1 MKWTDGLDGNLVEL
15 VQEVDQQIAPKL
27 AEIDE
32 QVLFNQ
38 KKVLDAFRK
47 EKISEEELNGSTG
60 YGYDDSGRDAL
71 DAVYADVFKTED
83 AMVRPQII
91 SGTHAISTALWGM
104 LRPGDKLLYVT
115 GMPYDTVQE
124 VIGLT
129 GKKNS
134 GSLKDFNIKFDYVDL
149 DAEGHFSETNV
160 QKKLSSDVKVVAIQ
174 RSRGYAT
181 RESFTVAQIADMIR
195 FIKLLKPDVKIF
207 IDNCYGEF
215 SEISEPT
222 EFGADVMAGSLIKN
236 AGGGLAKTGGYIV
249 GKKDLIEQIGNRLT
263 TPGSGKDEGATLNTL
278 ESMFQGFFQAPNV
291 TGEAIKG
298 AIFESAILE
307 KCGLNVSP
315 KWNAPRTDLIQTV
328 NFGKPDSM
336 VKFAETV
343 QHYSPINS
351 YVDPVPSEMGGYDD
365 KIIMAAGTFVQGA
378 SVEFSADGPIRPPY
392 TLYIQGGLTYAHVK
406 IAITEAVSTLFF

>member
-15 VQEVDQQIAPKL
+15 VQEVDQQIASKL

-134 GSLKDFNIKFDYVDL
+134 GSLKDFNIKFDYADL

>member
-15 VQEVDQQIAPKL
+15 VQEVDQQIASKL

>member
-1 MKWTDGLDGNLVEL
+1 MNWTDGLNTKLIEL
-15 VQEVDQQIAPKL
+15 VKDVDQQIAPKL
-27 AEIDE
+27 MAIDE

-60 YGYDDSGRDAL
+60 YGYDDTGRDAL

-124 VIGLT
+124 VIGIT
-129 GKKNS
+129 GEPNG
-134 GSLKDFNIKFDYVDL
+134 GSLKDFNIKFDYADL
-149 DAEGHFSETNV
+149 DNEGHFSKSNV
-160 QKKLSSDVKVVAIQ
+160 KQKLTDDVKVVAIQ

-181 RESFTVAQIADMIR
+181 RESFTVAQIAKMIQ
-195 FIKLLKPDVKIF
+195 FIKKLNVNVKIF

-215 SEISEPT
+215 SEIQEPT

-249 GKKDLIEQIGNRLT
+249 GKKQLIKQIGNRLT

-278 ESMFQGFFQAPNV
+278 EAMFQGFFQAPNV

-315 KWNAPRTDLIQTV
+315 KWDAPRTDLIQTV
-328 NFGKPDSM
+328 NFGKPESM
-336 VKFAETV
+336 IKFAETV

-378 SVEFSADGPIRPPY
+378 SIEFSADGPIRPPY

-406 IAITEAVSTLFF
+406 IAITEAVSQLFF

>member
-1 MKWTDGLDGNLVEL
+1 MEWSDGLKPKLVEL
-15 VQEVDQQIAPKL
+15 VKQVDQQIAPRL
-27 AEIDE
+27 AEIDN

-38 KKVLDAFRK
+38 RKVLEAFRK
-47 EKISEEELNGSTG
+47 EQISEEELNGSTG
-60 YGYDDSGRDAL
+60 YGYDDTGRDAL

-83 AMVRPQII
+83 ALVRPQII

-124 VIGLT
+124 VIGIT
-129 GKKNS
+129 GETNA
-134 GSLKDFNIKFDYVDL
+134 GSLKDFNIQFDYADL
-149 DAEGHFSETNV
+149 EPDGQFSRANV
-160 QKKLSSDVKVVAIQ
+160 QAKLTDDVRVVAIQ

-181 RESFTVAQIADMIR
+181 RESFTVAQIAAMIK
-195 FIKLLKPDVKIF
+195 FIRSLKPNVHIF

-215 SEISEPT
+215 SEKCEPT

-249 GKKDLIEQIGNRLT
+249 GKKSLIAQIGNRLT
-263 TPGSGKDEGATLNTL
+263 TPGSGKDEGATLDTL
-278 ESMFQGFFQAPNV
+278 AAMFQGFFQAPNV

-315 KWNAPRTDLIQTV
+315 KWDAPRTDLIQTV
-328 NFGKPDSM
+328 NFGDPKAM
-336 VKFAETV
+336 INFAKVV

-351 YVDPVPSEMGGYDD
+351 YVDPIPSEMGGYDD

-378 SVEFSADGPIRPPY
+378 SVEFSADGPLRPPY

-406 IAITEAVSTLFF
+406 IAITEAVAQLFF

>member
-1 MKWTDGLDGNLVEL
+1 MNWTDGLNTKLIEL
-15 VQEVDQQIAPKL
+15 VKDVDQQIAPKL
-27 AEIDE
+27 MAIDE

-38 KKVLDAFRK
+38 KKVLDAFRR

-60 YGYDDSGRDAL
+60 YGYDDTGRDAL

-124 VIGLT
+124 VIGIT
-129 GKKNS
+129 GEPNG
-134 GSLKDFNIKFDYVDL
+134 GSLKDFNIKFDYADL
-149 DAEGHFSETNV
+149 DNEGHFSKSNV
-160 QKKLSSDVKVVAIQ
+160 KQKLTDDVKVVAIQ

-181 RESFTVAQIADMIR
+181 RESFTVAQIAKMIQ
-195 FIKLLKPDVKIF
+195 FIKKLNANVKIF

-215 SEISEPT
+215 SEIQEPT

-249 GKKDLIEQIGNRLT
+249 GKKQLIKQIGNRLT

-278 ESMFQGFFQAPNV
+278 EAMFQGFFQAPNV

-328 NFGKPDSM
+328 NFGKPESM
-336 VKFAETV
+336 IKFAETV

-378 SVEFSADGPIRPPY
+378 SIEFSADGPIRPPY

-406 IAITEAVSTLFF
+406 IAITEAVSQLFF

>member
-1 MKWTDGLDGNLVEL
+1 MEWTDNLDTKLVTL
-15 VQEVDQQIAPKL
+15 VNQVDKQIAPKL
-27 AEIDE
+27 AEIE
-32 QVLFNQ
+32 AQVLFNQ
-38 KKVLDAFRK
+38 KKVLDAFRQ

-115 GMPYDTVQE
+115 GMPYDTVQQ

-129 GKKNS
+129 GEPNA
-134 GSLKDFNIKFDYVDL
+134 GSLKDFQIEFDYADL
-149 DAEGHFSETNV
+149 DQHGQFSKTNV
-160 QKKLSSDVKVVAIQ
+160 QQKLTDNVKVVAIQ

-181 RESFTVAQIADMIR
+181 RESFTVSQIAEMIK
-195 FIKLLKPDVKIF
+195 FVKSIAPNVKIF

-215 SEISEPT
+215 SEKTEPT
-222 EFGADVMAGSLIKN
+222 EVGADVMAGSLIKN

-249 GKKDLIEQIGNRLT
+249 GKKDLIAQIGNRLT

-278 ESMFQGFFQAPNV
+278 ESMFQGFFQAPHV

-315 KWNAPRTDLIQTV
+315 KWDAPRTDLIQTV
-328 NFGKPDSM
+328 NFGNPEDM
-336 VKFAETV
+336 INFAKTV

-351 YVDPVPSEMGGYDD
+351 YVDPIPSEMGGYDD

-378 SVEFSADGPIRPPY
+378 SVEFSADGPLRSPY

-406 IAITEAVSTLFF
+406 IAITEAVSQLFF